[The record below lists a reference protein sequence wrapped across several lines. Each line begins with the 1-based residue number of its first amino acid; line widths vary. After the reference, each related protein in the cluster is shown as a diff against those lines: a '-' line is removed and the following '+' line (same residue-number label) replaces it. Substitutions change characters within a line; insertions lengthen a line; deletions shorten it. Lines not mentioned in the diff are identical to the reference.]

1 MAAFDLLARKAWSRR
16 DLAAR
21 LRRRGA
27 PADVARAVVEDLES
41 RGYLDDAA
49 FAGWWA
55 QARARSRRIGSVR
68 LVQELRLKGIPP
80 ALVAA
85 AVGSAFEETPERERA
100 LEAGRRR
107 LPALRRGRAERLPAR
122 LRDYLLRRGY
132 PPAVTRAVVAELLG
146 AREDEGAADPE

>member
-1 MAAFDLLARKAWSRR
+1 VAAFDLLARHAWSRR

-27 PADVARAVVEDLES
+27 PPEVAQAVVSELET

-55 QARARSRRIGSVR
+55 DARARARRVGTIR
-68 LVQELRLKGIPP
+68 LGRELRAKGIAPE
-80 ALVAA
+80 LAA
-85 AVGSAFEETPERERA
+85 AAIASAFEEVSERSRA
-100 LEAGRRR
+100 LDAARRR
-107 LPALRRGRAERLPAR
+107 LPALGRGRAERLPAR

-132 PPAVTRAVVAELLG
+132 PPSTAMSVVAEVLG
-146 AREDEGAADPE
+146 ARGDAPED

>member
-1 MAAFDLLARKAWSRR
+1 VAAFDLLARKAWSRR

-27 PADVARAVVEDLES
+27 PDDVARVVVADLES

-55 QARARSRRIGSVR
+55 QARARSRRVGSVR
-68 LVQELRLKGIPP
+68 LSQELRQKGIPP
-80 ALVAA
+80 ALVTAA
-85 AVGSAFEETPERERA
+85 IASAFEDTSERERA

-132 PPAVTRAVVAELLG
+132 PAGVTRAVVGELLG
-146 AREDEGAADPE
+146 AREDEAAADPE